1 MCALKN
7 YIRNMRDKMKGLV
20 LASQSPRRK
29 ELMTLLPWQFEIQ
42 VKEVEE
48 IINLEWSPQEN
59 VKSLAMQK
67 AQAVG
72 KENLNQIIIGADT
85 IVCLNG
91 EIMGKP
97 KDEVHAKA
105 MLKKLSGQIHHVFT
119 GVAILCKERRIKE
132 SFYIETKVKMQDLSD
147 KEIDN
152 YLQTKEPFDKAGAYG
167 IQGYGARYIEGIE
180 GDYYNVMG
188 LPVHALYEKLKTLL

>member
-1 MCALKN
+1 
-7 YIRNMRDKMKGLV
+7 MRDKMKGLV